1 MLFLLND
8 VIHFKGSDDRYERI
22 LWISSN
28 NEECTT
34 IELNTTKIIL
44 INRNIDEL
52 NQLRNDEVA
61 ELCNENFRTL
71 SFYVDKNLS
80 KGDKIRSDKAY
91 EVVKYI
97 FEQVKE
103 PYLFNVHIRRKLILE
118 ASQEF
123 DISDVAV
130 YKYIRLYWQ
139 GGKTKNSLIPNYRNC
154 GCIGQEKSYKTK
166 TGRWNSNEI
175 ITGNKEGVIVNK
187 EIKSIFETTINRYFN
202 NDKEISLS
210 KAHELMK
217 ADFFTDKS
225 TGKVVGDSKIPT
237 LRQLRYYYH
246 NTRNLKDEIIKR
258 KGNKRY
264 SLDSRP
270 LPSNSTYET
279 FGPGHRYQLDATVAD
294 VYLISRIDRRSIIGR
309 PILYLIVDVFSRL
322 IVGVHVGLEGPS
334 WNGAASAI
342 YNCCEDK
349 VEFCR
354 KLGIEIT
361 SDQWPSMG
369 LPQIILGDRG
379 EMVGPIGEK
388 VVENLNV
395 ILENTP
401 SFRGDAKGIVEKN
414 FDTINYSIKHW
425 TPGAIKK
432 EYRERGQRDYRLDAV
447 LDIEDFTKIIIH
459 AVLEKNNNP
468 IGSYPIFQEMIDD
481 CVNPIPTEI
490 WSWGMKH
497 RTGKLQRVPDDLL
510 KMSLMRRGSAT
521 IDKTGIIFKKK
532 KYSSNTPEEYNSLLR
547 ARALGSKR
555 VEIVYDSRDISTIF
569 MIESNKLIPCT
580 VRDENKMFKNRTFEE
595 IEDHNFMSIVQSYNL
610 TNLKNQNKVDMNV
623 AIENVVKEAK
633 EKQKGYKI
641 KKGDIKNI
649 REYRKEENYEVR
661 KNQSLSNVGKVSDK
675 NEITDELIYLNEN
688 KRNDSDTRALDFIK
702 NMSNGKVI

>member
-8 VIHFKGSDDRYERI
+8 VIHFKGSDDSYERI

-28 NEECTT
+28 NEACTT

-44 INRNIDEL
+44 TNRNINEL
-52 NQLRNDEVA
+52 NQLRNDGVA
-61 ELCNENFRTL
+61 ELCNDNFREL
-71 SFYVDKNLS
+71 NFYNEKELKLKDEIK
-80 KGDKIRSDKAY
+80 RDKAY
-91 EVVKYI
+91 EIVKCI
-97 FEQVKE
+97 FEQEKE
-103 PYLFNVHIRRKLILE
+103 PYLFNAHIRRKLILE
-118 ASQEF
+118 ACQKF
-123 DISDVAV
+123 NVSDVVV
-130 YKYIRLYWQ
+130 YKYLRLFWQ
-139 GGKTKNSLIPNYRNC
+139 GGKTKNSLIPKYRNC
-154 GCIGQEKSYKTK
+154 GCIGQDKNYKLK
-166 TGRWNSNEI
+166 TGRWSDIEI
-175 ITGNKEGVIVNK
+175 FNGEKEGVIVDK
-187 EIKSIFETTINRYFN
+187 QIKSIFETTINRYFN
-202 NDKEISLS
+202 NDKEINLS

-217 ADFFTDKS
+217 MYFFTDKS
-225 TGKVVGDSKIPT
+225 TGKVLDASKIPT

-258 KGNKRY
+258 KGIKRY
-264 SLDSRP
+264 SLDFRP
-270 LPSNSTYET
+270 LPSNSTHET

-294 VYLISRIDRRSIIGR
+294 VYLVSRIDRRSIIGR
-309 PILYLIVDVFSRL
+309 PILYLVVDVFSRV
-322 IVGVHVGLEGPS
+322 IAGIHVGLEGPS

-349 VEFCR
+349 VEFC
-354 KLGIEIT
+354 KKFGIEIT

-388 VVENLNV
+388 VIENLNV

-414 FDTINYSIKHW
+414 FDTINHSIKHW

-468 IGSYPIFQEMIDD
+468 IESYPIFQEMIDD

-490 WSWGMKH
+490 WSWGMKN
-497 RTGKLQRVPDDLL
+497 RSGYLQRVAEDLL

-521 IDKTGIIFKKK
+521 IDKTGIIFKKV
-532 KYSSNTPEEYNSLLR
+532 KYSSNTPEEYNSLLK

-555 VEIVYDSRDISTIF
+555 KDIVYDNRDMSTIF
-569 MIESNKLIPCT
+569 MIESNKLIPFT
-580 VRDENKMFKNRTFEE
+580 VKDGNKMFKNRAFEE
-595 IEDHNFMSIVQSYNL
+595 IEDRNFMSIVQRYNL
-610 TNLKNQNKVDMNV
+610 TNRKNQNKVDMNV
-623 AIENVVKEAK
+623 AIKNVVEEAK
-633 EKQKGYKI
+633 KKQKGYKI

-675 NEITDELIYLNEN
+675 DIMYSEKIHLNESN
-688 KRNDSDTRALDFIK
+688 RSDSDTKALDFIK
-702 NMSNGKVI
+702 NMIEGKAI